1 MALLPDRSDLQCV
14 HVLHHRQANYRVTAL
29 LKDVL
34 VLCCILNTSG
44 KYIFCNSKLY
54 IGTSC
59 NYKPKFKLSQHK
71 TLFCPYQYERSIL
84 DFSLN
89 FGYFRIYSLGSV
101 QEEMVSHQK
110 SLKEKLELKK
120 LPYINY
126 PNHKKICEILKSS
139 KIDFGRNHHI
149 GC

>member
-1 MALLPDRSDLQCV
+1 MNKYTQKKRKKRDTKPFSEAALL
-14 HVLHHRQANYRVTAL
+14 VLFAV
-29 LKDVL
+29 
-34 VLCCILNTSG
+34 LNTSG

-110 SLKEKLELKK
+110 SLKEKL
-120 LPYINY
+120 N
-126 PNHKKICEILKSS
+126 
-139 KIDFGRNHHI
+139 
-149 GC
+149 